1 MTTKTIEQ
9 WASALVNEDNVKVTI
24 SVVPDESNPDAEYTG
39 EWIIQSGGGGTLSGL
54 LGALGLL
61 ALESTLV
68 KVIPLPK
75 ANIFSSAPPG
85 ANVDILGADI
95 VPTNSPSICRVA
107 FVTGINTVVKSRVTQ
122 GATTLDAY
130 LNDGVALVSG
140 SLYIFD
146 IMWEEGDALNF
157 QFETNGMVQ
166 VFKAHEIG
174 AL

>member
-1 MTTKTIEQ
+1 MTTKSIEQ

-24 SVVPDESNPDAEYTG
+24 SVIPDESNPDAEYTG
-39 EWIIQSGGGGTLSGL
+39 EWVIQSGVSLSGV

-61 ALESTLV
+61 ALESTQV
-68 KVIPLPK
+68 KTIPLPK

-95 VPTNSPSICRVA
+95 VPTNSPSTCRVA

-157 QFETNGMVQ
+157 QFETNGIVQ
-166 VFKAHEIG
+166 VLKAHEIG
-174 AL
+174 AA

>member
-1 MTTKTIEQ
+1 MMKTIEE
-9 WASALVNEDNVKVTI
+9 WASALVNEGNVKITV
-24 SVVPDESNPDAEYTG
+24 SVVPDESNPDALYG
-39 EWIIQSGGGGTLSGL
+39 GDWIIQSGVVVSGII
-54 LGALGLL
+54 GALADL
-61 ALESTLV
+61 ALEATQV
-68 KVIPLPK
+68 KSIPLPK
-75 ANIFSSAPPG
+75 ANVFSSAPPG

-95 VPTNSPSICRVA
+95 VPTNTPSTCRVA

-122 GATTLDAY
+122 GATTVDAY

-166 VFKAHEIG
+166 ILKAHEIG
-174 AL
+174 AE